1 MIRIVHIPIIK
12 KVKATEI
19 ILNADVG
26 RNTIILVKI
35 NLNPKSD
42 PCEVA
47 YLSIFGK
54 LRVIID
60 VERERICVG
69 VIFKE
74 SPTI

>member
-1 MIRIVHIPIIK
+1 MIRIVHIPIIT

-35 NLNPKSD
+35 NFNPKSD
-42 PCEVA
+42 PYEVA
-47 YLSIFGK
+47 NLSIFGK
-54 LRVIID
+54 LRLRVD

-69 VIFKE
+69 VIFNE